1 VPDIEPL
8 RDTVEGESD
17 KCPVGRFRFSG
28 VPAGKIVHVILDNYA
43 AHKHPKV
50 RPWLERH
57 PRWAFHFTPMSS
69 SWLNVVEG
77 SSRP

>member
-1 VPDIEPL
+1 
-8 RDTVEGESD
+8 
-17 KCPVGRFRFSG
+17 VGRFRFSG